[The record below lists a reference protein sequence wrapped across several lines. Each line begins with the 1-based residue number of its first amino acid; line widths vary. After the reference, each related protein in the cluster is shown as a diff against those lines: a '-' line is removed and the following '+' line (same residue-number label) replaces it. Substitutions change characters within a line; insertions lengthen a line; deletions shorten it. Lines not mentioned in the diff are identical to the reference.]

1 MGHPRKLKKKYKS
14 PKKPFK
20 NLEEERKLLK
30 EYGLK
35 KKREIWRA
43 EAELKKIRRRAMNL
57 NAIKDKEEEKKLIE
71 KLRKMG
77 LEVNSLDDI
86 LKLEVKDLLER
97 RLQTIVYRKGLS
109 KSIKHARQL
118 IVHGKVK
125 INGRKV
131 PFPGF
136 IVPKDLEDKIVVVSK
151 EVGGNE

>member
-1 MGHPRKLKKKYKS
+1 MGHPKKLKKKYKS

-43 EAELKKIRRRAMNL
+43 ESELKKIRRRAMEL
-57 NAIKDKEEEKKLIE
+57 NARKDKEEERKLIE
-71 KLRKMG
+71 KLRKIG

-97 RLQTIVYRKGLS
+97 RLQTLVYRKGLS
-109 KSIKHARQL
+109 KSVKHARQL
-118 IVHGKVK
+118 IVHGHVE
-125 INGRKV
+125 INGRRV
-131 PFPGF
+131 TFPSF
-136 IVPKDLEDKIVVVSK
+136 IVPKDLEDKIVVTLK
-151 EVGGNE
+151 EGESNE

>member
-1 MGHPRKLKKKYKS
+1 MGHPKKLKKKYKS

-35 KKREIWRA
+35 KKREIWRV
-43 EAELKKIRRRAMNL
+43 ETELKKIRRRAMEL
-57 NAIKDKEEEKKLIE
+57 NAIKDREKEIMLID
-71 KLRKMG
+71 KLRRMG

-109 KSIKHARQL
+109 KSVKHARQL
-118 IVHGKVK
+118 IVHGKVL
-125 INGRKV
+125 INGRRV
-131 PFPGF
+131 TYPSFM
-136 IVPKDLEDKIVVVSK
+136 VPKSLEDKIIVITK
-151 EVGGNE
+151 EVDSNE